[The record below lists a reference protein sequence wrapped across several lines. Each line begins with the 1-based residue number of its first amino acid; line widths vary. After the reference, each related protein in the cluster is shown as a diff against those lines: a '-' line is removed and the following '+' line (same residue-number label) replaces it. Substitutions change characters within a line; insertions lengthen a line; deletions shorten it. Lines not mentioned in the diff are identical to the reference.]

1 MAQWDLASRLD
12 REREETLYLQIAS
25 AIQDGIRKGRFR
37 PGDALPGTRALAEA
51 LGVNRNTALTA
62 YRELSA
68 EGWVVSEPDL
78 IEQIFTSRNLR
89 KYF

>member
-1 MAQWDLASRLD
+1 MAQWDLTIQLD

-37 PGDALPGTRALAEA
+37 PGDALPGTRALAES

-62 YRELSA
+62 YREFS
-68 EGWVVSEPDL
+68 
-78 IEQIFTSRNLR
+78 
-89 KYF
+89 